1 MSCTRLY
8 DIIKTCVEVIDMIKK
23 KLYIL
28 MLSLLITASLTPVS
42 ASEKTLQDD
51 GTYHIV
57 SVEKDGTYTI
67 LEDCDT
73 YARAKVLYT
82 LRKRSYDN
90 LAITYGSSFL
100 SLEQGVVEFA
110 TAKDCTLNIT
120 YTNDEN
126 GEEGYTNGC
135 YGIDAAFLEYNPG
148 TQKVKFRLSGVTGWA
163 DAADVTIY
171 PIEQVPNVSSF
182 TVKNNTLQHQLKS
195 SLATAAY
202 DNILQLGNAPQ
213 QLKEG
218 VTYYSYDT
226 HYFYDDYAMMIE
238 DYRNSSFSHAVNANA
253 PYYNYYQYLNHRST
267 SAYSQ
272 KDVDRYL
279 KDTLALRHTITGFY
293 DKDNY
298 IHDVLTQS
306 LLLQAEAAFFQY
318 QNQFGANA
326 LMMLSLAENES
337 ALGRSYLAY
346 TRNNLF
352 GHAAYDSAVEENASR
367 YASTSGSVYS
377 HALHYLSNAYMN
389 PSQFQFHGGFF
400 GNKAGGMNVSYAS
413 DPYWGEKAAQY
424 FYEMDH
430 AMGDRDHNRYALGI
444 VKNTGV
450 SIYKNAD
457 KKSDGVYSIKKGY
470 DAALI
475 LLEKL
480 ENRDGVW
487 YRVQSDPSLD
497 KEQKQQEGSYNFKN
511 SYGFVKAEDVSTVL
525 NSKHIQDKA
534 YVDITFDAN
543 GGTFYPNDKKITLQ
557 VETGKTPV
565 IQAPVKD
572 HALFSSW
579 DIQLKPAGEPL
590 TYKATYRDVKQIVL
604 TQMPLTTYDLN
615 ESLDVSDGRIRV
627 DFADGTSKEVSMT
640 TDMVEGFSSKKTG
653 TKTLKVTYA
662 GCTLNYEIRVS
673 DELTKKQENMQ
684 QRAAA
689 VIKLYDGKTD
699 LNEEALQELEQLRK
713 DVTAFPLTPL
723 ANEQI
728 RLIDRILQE
737 NLKPRYSVIIK
748 DDSHDL
754 QVSGLSMARIQETGF
769 LNTFLP
775 KTIVLKVKDSIDE
788 EQQALAKKVARAN
801 GTTVEETFS
810 IEGTDDFSSLK
821 LKQEAVFSIK
831 KPKDSKNKRYH
842 IYYVDGQDV
851 YQIPTEQSKSR
862 IRFTTEKLGSYV
874 LVSANQRS
882 IQEADDIAEVNTIA
896 LNGKNYIL
904 RYVLLPCLLL
914 ALLVCLFLTLFV
926 YRRRHPN
933 LRLKKPWK
941 KAGTEKSQYKKD
953 EDDML

>member
-1 MSCTRLY
+1 ML
-8 DIIKTCVEVIDMIKK
+8 KK

-28 MLSLLITASLTPVS
+28 LLSLLISTSLMPIS
-42 ASEKTLQDD
+42 ASENTLQDD
-51 GTYHIV
+51 GIYHIV

-67 LEDCDT
+67 LEDSDT
-73 YARAKVLYT
+73 YARAKVIYT

-163 DAADVTIY
+163 DAEDVTIY

-182 TVKNNTLQHQLKS
+182 TVKNNILQHQLKS
-195 SLATAAY
+195 SLAYAAY
-202 DNILQLGNAPQ
+202 DNVLQLGSAPQ

-218 VTYYSYDT
+218 ITYYSYDT
-226 HYFYDDYAMMIE
+226 HYFYDDYAAMIE
-238 DYRNSSFSHAVNANA
+238 DYRNGSFAHAVNANDV
-253 PYYNYYQYLNHRST
+253 YYNYYQYLNHRST
-267 SAYSQ
+267 SSYSQ
-272 KDVDRYL
+272 KDVDSYL
-279 KDTLALRHTITGFY
+279 KNTLALQHTITAFY

-306 LLLQAEAAFFQY
+306 LLLQAETAFFQY

-326 LMMLSLAENES
+326 LMMLSLAQNES

-367 YASTSGSVYS
+367 YTSTGGSVYS
-377 HALHYLSNAYMN
+377 HALHYLSNSYMN

-430 AMGDRDHNRYALGI
+430 AMQDKDHNHYALGI
-444 VKNTGV
+444 VKNAGV
-450 SIYKNAD
+450 SIYKNAE
-457 KKSDGVYSIKKGY
+457 KKSDAVYSIKKGY

-480 ENRDGVW
+480 ENKDGVW

-497 KEQKQQEGSYNFKN
+497 KDQKQSDGGYNFKN
-511 SYGFVKAEDVSTVL
+511 SYGFVKADDLSAIL
-525 NSKHIQDKA
+525 NSKSIQDKT
-534 YVDITFDAN
+534 YVDNTFDAN
-543 GGTFYPNDKKITLQ
+543 GGTFYPDDKNVTMQ
-557 VETGKTPV
+557 VETGKMPA

-572 HALFSSW
+572 HALFDSW
-579 DIQLKPAGEPL
+579 DIKIEAAREPL
-590 TYKATYRDVKQIVL
+590 TYKANYKDVKQIVL
-604 TQMPLTTYDLN
+604 SQKPLTHYEQN

-662 GCTLNYEIRVS
+662 GCTLNYEIKVS

-684 QRAAA
+684 QRSAAI
-689 VIKLYDGKTD
+689 IKLYDGKTG
-699 LNEEALQELEQLRK
+699 LNDEALQELEQFRK
-713 DVTAFPLTPL
+713 DVTAFSLTPL
-723 ANEQI
+723 LNDQI

-737 NLKPRYSVIIK
+737 NLNPRYSVIIK
-748 DDSHDL
+748 DGSHDL
-754 QVSGLSMARIQETGF
+754 QISGLSTARIQETGF
-769 LNTFLP
+769 LNSFMP
-775 KTIVLKVKDSIDE
+775 KTIVVKVKDSIDE
-788 EQQALAKKVARAN
+788 EQEALAKKVAKAN
-801 GTTVEETFS
+801 GTIIEEAFH
-810 IEGTDDFSSLK
+810 IDGTDDFSSLK

-831 KPKDSKNKRYH
+831 KPGDSKNKRYR

-851 YQIPTEQSKSR
+851 YQIPTEQSKNR

-874 LVSANQRS
+874 LVSSNERN
-882 IQEADDIAEVNTIA
+882 IQEQDDVTEVNTIA
-896 LNGKNYIL
+896 HNGKNYIM
-904 RYVLLPCLLL
+904 RYILMPCLLL
-914 ALLVCLFLTLFV
+914 AILVCLLLTV
-926 YRRRHPN
+926 YIYRRRHPN

-941 KAGTEKSQYKKD
+941 KAKNRKQREK
-953 EDDML
+953 DDQPNRQQ

>member
-1 MSCTRLY
+1 
-8 DIIKTCVEVIDMIKK
+8 
-23 KLYIL
+23 
-28 MLSLLITASLTPVS
+28 
-42 ASEKTLQDD
+42 
-51 GTYHIV
+51 
-57 SVEKDGTYTI
+57 
-67 LEDCDT
+67 
-73 YARAKVLYT
+73 
-82 LRKRSYDN
+82 
-90 LAITYGSSFL
+90 
-100 SLEQGVVEFA
+100 
-110 TAKDCTLNIT
+110 
-120 YTNDEN
+120 
-126 GEEGYTNGC
+126 
-135 YGIDAAFLEYNPG
+135 
-148 TQKVKFRLSGVTGWA
+148 
-163 DAADVTIY
+163 
-171 PIEQVPNVSSF
+171 
-182 TVKNNTLQHQLKS
+182 
-195 SLATAAY
+195 
-202 DNILQLGNAPQ
+202 
-213 QLKEG
+213 
-218 VTYYSYDT
+218 
-226 HYFYDDYAMMIE
+226 
-238 DYRNSSFSHAVNANA
+238 
-253 PYYNYYQYLNHRST
+253 
-267 SAYSQ
+267 
-272 KDVDRYL
+272 
-279 KDTLALRHTITGFY
+279 
-293 DKDNY
+293 
-298 IHDVLTQS
+298 
-306 LLLQAEAAFFQY
+306 
-318 QNQFGANA
+318 
-326 LMMLSLAENES
+326 
-337 ALGRSYLAY
+337 
-346 TRNNLF
+346 
-352 GHAAYDSAVEENASR
+352 
-367 YASTSGSVYS
+367 
-377 HALHYLSNAYMN
+377 
-389 PSQFQFHGGFF
+389 
-400 GNKAGGMNVSYAS
+400 
-413 DPYWGEKAAQY
+413 
-424 FYEMDH
+424 
-430 AMGDRDHNRYALGI
+430 
-444 VKNTGV
+444 
-450 SIYKNAD
+450 
-457 KKSDGVYSIKKGY
+457 
-470 DAALI
+470 
-475 LLEKL
+475 
-480 ENRDGVW
+480 
-487 YRVQSDPSLD
+487 
-497 KEQKQQEGSYNFKN
+497 
-511 SYGFVKAEDVSTVL
+511 
-525 NSKHIQDKA
+525 
-534 YVDITFDAN
+534 
-543 GGTFYPNDKKITLQ
+543 
-557 VETGKTPV
+557 
-565 IQAPVKD
+565 
-572 HALFSSW
+572 
-579 DIQLKPAGEPL
+579 
-590 TYKATYRDVKQIVL
+590 
-604 TQMPLTTYDLN
+604 
-615 ESLDVSDGRIRV
+615 
-627 DFADGTSKEVSMT
+627 MT
-640 TDMVEGFSSKKTG
+640 TDMVEGIYSKKTG